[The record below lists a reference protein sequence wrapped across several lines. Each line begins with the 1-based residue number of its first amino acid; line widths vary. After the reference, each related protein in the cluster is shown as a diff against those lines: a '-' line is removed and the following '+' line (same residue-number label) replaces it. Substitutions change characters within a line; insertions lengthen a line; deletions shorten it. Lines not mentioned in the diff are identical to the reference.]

1 MVTDRL
7 FISNISRGRPPGIR
21 RGPICRGL
29 LVMAV
34 AGLCGVFGP
43 VALWAQSGGSSET
56 EPQSEKIRRIEE
68 KYIKDLEDLRRR
80 LGVVEIQQSH
90 LLDEIAQHI
99 KVGAYGVVSFED
111 FRGRRTTNDGKLELL
126 ISGNFHNR
134 IRIYNEIDFGA
145 PAGTAEAE
153 QAYVDFLIDKPI
165 NFRAGVLLIPFGKFN
180 LDHFDPRRDLTD
192 RPVVDRRIIPT
203 TWSDLGFSLFGLIP
217 FGSSGHAT
225 YEVQV
230 VNGLT
235 DAFTAAAQ
243 GTAGS
248 ATGGVVTPDV
258 GLRDARTALK
268 RDNNGDKAVVARTT
282 LKFLDQYE
290 FGFSGYR
297 GKYKPSGGGEILAYS
312 ADLEWK
318 PRGVPIWEH
327 FEIRSEFARFDI
339 EGSTAP
345 SSLWGHYT
353 QINYKFW
360 PSFLNNSFLGR
371 GFTSPTFNL
380 LGLYGH
386 SQINTTAV
394 AAGRLYS
401 DEFRVGL
408 NYRPMPDYVVKGE
421 YQINS
426 GQLERGSSD
435 GFLFSVAW
443 IF

>member
-1 MVTDRL
+1 MGGDRIAL
-7 FISNISRGRPPGIR
+7 RSARRGRQTGSRWTPV
-21 RGPICRGL
+21 CRHIL
-29 LVMAV
+29 IVV
-34 AGLCGVFGP
+34 STLCGAFAASSV
-43 VALWAQSGGSSET
+43 WAQSTTSSEPDT
-56 EPQSEKIRRIEE
+56 PSEKIRRIAEN
-68 KYIKDLEDLRRR
+68 YIKDLEELRRR
-80 LGVVEIQQSH
+80 VGVVEAQQSH
-90 LLDEIAQHI
+90 LVDEMAQHI
-99 KVGAYGVVSFED
+99 KVGAYGLVSFESFKD
-111 FRGRRTTNDGKLELL
+111 RQTTNDGKLELL
-126 ISGNFHNR
+126 MSGNFHNR
-134 IRIYNEIDFGA
+134 IRVYNELDLGV
-145 PAGTAEAE
+145 PAGKIEAE
-153 QAYVDFLIDKPI
+153 QAYVDFLIEKPI

-203 TWSDLGFSLFGLIP
+203 TWSDLGFSLFGLVP
-217 FGSSGHAT
+217 LGASAHAT

-248 ATGGVVTPDV
+248 ATGGAVTPTD
-258 GLRDARTALK
+258 GLRGARSDLF
-268 RDNNGDKAVVARTT
+268 RDNNGDKAVVGRTT

-290 FGFSGYR
+290 FGVSGYR
-297 GKYKPSGGGEILAYS
+297 GKYKPSGGDEIAAYS

-318 PRGVPIWEH
+318 PRGIPIWDH

-353 QINYKFW
+353 QLNYKFW
-360 PSFLNNSFLGR
+360 PAFLNDTVLGR
-371 GFTSPTFNL
+371 GFSSPTFTL

-386 SQINTTAV
+386 AQINTTA
-394 AAGRLYS
+394 AAGGKLYS
-401 DEFRVGL
+401 DEFRIGL

-421 YQINS
+421 YQFNA
-426 GQLERGSSD
+426 GQLERGSAD